1 MFRRGAVRT
10 VSSMTSTA
18 LIDLPKGL
26 AALPTVSR
34 DEAAASTPGPDAW
47 AYPWVR
53 LVVGCLAA
61 EDFEGARRLLADAA
75 RGADRRQSALEATT
89 VDQLRLRVALYE
101 GRLAVV
107 RASAQEAIATATWR
121 GEAGSGTVATAH
133 AVLAVVAV
141 EHGPVEDAARHAR
154 GARRLGV
161 FADGL
166 PATDLVM
173 LAEALSFDLLSRP
186 DLGVQA
192 IRPFLHD
199 PTGWEDA
206 ILAGPRIVA
215 VACHTAVAAGQP
227 ALALRTIRSAEA
239 IARDHGEP

>member
-18 LIDLPKGL
+18 LIDFPPGL
-26 AALPTVSR
+26 AALPAVSR
-34 DEAAASTPGPDAW
+34 DEAPATTGPDAW
-47 AYPWVR
+47 AYPAWTR

-75 RGADRRQSALEATT
+75 RGADRRQSVREATT
-89 VDQLRLRVALYE
+89 VDQLRLRVELYE
-101 GRLAVV
+101 GRLDVA
-107 RASAQEAIATATWR
+107 RASAQDAIATATWR

-141 EHGPVEDAARHAR
+141 EHGSVEEAERHAR
-154 GARRLGV
+154 SARRLGV

-192 IRPFLHD
+192 LRPFLHD

-215 VACHTAVAAGQP
+215 VACH
-227 ALALRTIRSAEA
+227 
-239 IARDHGEP
+239 